1 MSAASE
7 GPRAAAPASIRS
19 VRTMCPMN
27 CNPTYCGMIVEVE
40 DDRVVSIRGDRE
52 NPDSRGF
59 LCIRGQAAGEIVD
72 NPLRVLQP
80 RLRDRREPDA
90 WRDGSW
96 NEALDRIAGAIL
108 RAGPEAVAVWHSHG
122 LIVNTLHRQVTQR
135 FANMA
140 GFQWWN
146 PSIVCWGLGGFGLTL
161 TGPTEVNTKEDMAAN
176 ADLILLWGANLVSQ
190 PGTAPHLI
198 AARRRGAYVVAIDV
212 RRSEAF
218 EQADEAYL
226 IRPGADAALALGMA
240 HVIVAEGRYDAA
252 FIAEHTEGF
261 AAFAEHVRRFTP
273 EWTEAQTGIPAD
285 AVRSLARRYAATRQS
300 MILLGGSSMHKSG
313 NGWRGSRAIA
323 CLPALTGALGRP
335 GGGFGPRH
343 AAQTHGGGFANLAAA
358 ETRPAG
364 DYVISEMSSVLA
376 ALEAGRVKVLL
387 LLGTNMLSS
396 FADAGR
402 LAAALAKMDLIAS
415 FDLFMNDT
423 ARNFADVV
431 LPGTSWL
438 EETGYKATASYL
450 YLMEQAIAPRG
461 EARSASWVL
470 QQLAERLSADE
481 RYAGRM
487 QDFYPWA
494 GADELMTAAFDHPA
508 TGRVSAERLR
518 AEGGIH
524 RLVVSEVAHPDL
536 QFGTPSGKVE
546 FYSAKAE
553 AMGLPALPEYEP
565 LHEDASH
572 EPERAARYPLVFRQG
587 RSITHFHAF
596 YDHGQALPTLQKA
609 DPEPRLWL
617 NPGDAADRGVADGD
631 AIQIHNDRGA
641 MQARALVTERV
652 PAGVVWMRDGW
663 HGINDLTSGARAVPD
678 AAVRAF
684 EPAGAAAYEARVQV
698 SRLAQ

>member
-1 MSAASE
+1 MTTAPEAS
-7 GPRAAAPASIRS
+7 RAATPGGVRS

-27 CNPTYCGMIVEVE
+27 CNPTYCGMIVKVE
-40 DDRVVSIRGDRE
+40 DDRVLSIRGDKE

-72 NPLRVLQP
+72 NPLRLLRP
-80 RLRDRREPDA
+80 RLRERRELDA
-90 WRDGSW
+90 WQDASW
-96 NEALDRIAGAIL
+96 DAALERITSAIL
-108 RAGPEAVAVWHSHG
+108 DAGPEAVAVWHSHG
-122 LIVNTLHRQVTQR
+122 LITNTLHRQVTQR

-190 PGTAPHLI
+190 PGTAPHLV
-198 AARRRGAYVVAIDV
+198 AAKRRGAHVVAIDV

-240 HVIVAEGRYDAA
+240 HVIVGEGLHDRD
-252 FIAEHTEGF
+252 FIAAHGEGF
-261 AAFAEHVRRFTP
+261 EVFEAHVRQFTP
-273 EWTEAQTGIPAD
+273 EWAETQTGIA
-285 AVRSLARRYAATRQS
+285 AEAIHSLARRYAATRHS
-300 MILLGGSSMHKSG
+300 IILLGGSSMHKSG
-313 NGWRGSRAIA
+313 NGWYGSRAIA
-323 CLPALTGALGRP
+323 CLPALTGALGLA

-343 AAQTHGGGFANLAAA
+343 AAQTHGGGFGNVAAV
-358 ETRPAG
+358 ESRPAG
-364 DYVISEMSSVLA
+364 DYVISEMSSVLD
-376 ALEAGRVKVLL
+376 ALEAGRIKVLL

-402 LAAALAKMDLIAS
+402 VAAAMAKMDLIAC

-423 ARNFADVV
+423 ARGFADVV

-438 EETGYKATASYL
+438 EETGYKATATHL

-461 EARSASWVL
+461 EARTASWVL
-470 QQLAERLSADE
+470 QQLAERLSGDE

-487 QDFYPWA
+487 QEFFPWA
-494 GADELMTAAFDHPA
+494 DADELMTAAFDHPV
-508 TGRVSAERLR
+508 TGRISAAQLR
-518 AEGGIH
+518 AEGGMH
-524 RLVVSEVAHPDL
+524 RLDVSDVAHPDL
-536 QFGTPSGKVE
+536 RFGTPSGKVE

-553 AMGLPALPEYEP
+553 AMGLPPLPVYEP
-565 LHEDASH
+565 LHEDAGR
-572 EPERAARYPLVFRQG
+572 EPDRAARYPLLFRQG
-587 RSITHFHAF
+587 RTITHFHSF
-596 YDHGQALPTLQKA
+596 YDHGQALPTLAKA

-617 NPGDAADRGVADGD
+617 NPADAAARGLADGD
-631 AIQIHNDRGA
+631 AIRIHNDRGA

-698 SRLAQ
+698 SRPA